1 MNLRDISNRL
11 IDSSFQKKIVDKS
24 KTTLLAYLSRRVLL
38 PTAAGLLPT
47 AAGLLVLT
55 TLFACQD
62 RASEPEAALAN
73 TSEQAELTQLDD
85 IEALAQRISFGDK
98 ALILDEEIGGE
109 NANFRAAKARGIEAV
124 AAGDYQT
131 ATSYFEEALS
141 YYKNAPETLIYLNN
155 ARIND
160 STNRY
165 TLAAAVPI
173 SDDLPAA
180 QAMLRGVAQAQN
192 KINENGGIN
201 GVLLRIVIA
210 DDAGDAATAPDLAR
224 TIASDSDVLGVV
236 GHYYSSVTLSAENTY
251 EQAQLAII
259 ALSSS
264 VEISSLD
271 NDYIFRTSPSDAVT
285 GKALADYA
293 LDNWNA
299 ERVAVFYNSDSSYS
313 NSLKS
318 EFENYIL
325 SEQGEVVAELDWS
338 QKSFNPKRAFE
349 QAVEQDAELLMVV
362 PASFEELQKNVFPI
376 AQQNFTTEDPI
387 RMMGGDVAYSGTVLE
402 EEFEGMVVGAFW
414 HIGAVDPNAE
424 FILQSRELWT
434 ADVNWVTAMAYDA
447 TEAWIE
453 AFKRSEAAPTRTD
466 LQMILSESTF
476 SASGAS
482 SEVRFSRNGDRP
494 IASQLVEVTRK
505 DTSSEQYYFEPVSRD

>member
-1 MNLRDISNRL
+1 MNLRDIHDSFMNSNL
-11 IDSSFQKKIVDKS
+11 QKKIATGLFV
-24 KTTLLAYLSRRVLL
+24 LAV
-38 PTAAGLLPT
+38 
-47 AAGLLVLT
+47 
-55 TLFACQD
+55 LFACQNQS
-62 RASEPEAALAN
+62 SEPETALVGNSKQVA
-73 TSEQAELTQLDD
+73 LTQPVADT
-85 IEALAQRISFGDK
+85 EALEQRLSAGEK
-98 ALILDEEIGGE
+98 ALISSEELEGE
-109 NANFRAAKARGIEAV
+109 NPNFRAAKAKGIEAV
-124 AAGDYQT
+124 AAGDYQE
-131 ATSYFEEALS
+131 ATGYFEEALS

-155 ARIND
+155 ARINSSTD
-160 STNRY
+160 SY

-180 QAMLRGVAQAQN
+180 QAMLRGIAQAQN
-192 KINENGGIN
+192 KVNENGGIN
-201 GVLLRIVIA
+201 GTLLRVVIA
-210 DDAGDAATAPDLAR
+210 DDAGDATTAPDLAR
-224 TIASDSDVLGVV
+224 VLAQNPDVLGVV
-236 GHYYSSVTLSAENTY
+236 GHYYSSVTLSAADTY
-251 EQAQLAII
+251 EEEQLAII

-293 LDNWNA
+293 LDTWDID
-299 ERVAVFYNSDSSYS
+299 RVAVYYNSDSSYS

-338 QKSFNPKRAFE
+338 QKSFNPKQAFE
-349 QAVEQDAELLMVV
+349 QAIEQDAELLMVV

-376 AQQNFTTEDPI
+376 AQQNFTTEEPLKI
-387 RMMGGDVAYSGTVLE
+387 MGGDVAYSGTVLE

-414 HIGAVDPNAE
+414 HIGAVDPKSE
-424 FILQSRELWT
+424 FISQSRELWT

-447 TEAWIE
+447 TQAWIE
-453 AFKRSEAAPTRTD
+453 ALEQSEAVPTRTG
-466 LQMILSESTF
+466 LQRILSNSSF

-494 IASQLVEVTRK
+494 ISSQLVEVARK
-505 DTSSEQYYFEPVSRD
+505 DTSSGRYYFEPVIRN